1 MTKSRFSRYKAYERA
16 LREAYEAADRAK
28 ADMVEDKQAL
38 NCGFAWVTVHD
49 RAFMTWC
56 RKQGDEHQANGDP
69 KLSWRYGSKSQTGGW
84 QFWCPGRSNAQ
95 SVDIHQAGAKA
106 FSESLAHALQIR
118 CEWSSRLD

>member
-1 MTKSRFSRYKAYERA
+1 MSKRQSRYLAYERA

-49 RAFMTWC
+49 RAFMAWC
-56 RKQGDEHQANGDP
+56 RRQAEESGE
-69 KLSWRYGSKSQTGGW
+69 RYGRHGSKSLTGGW
-84 QFWCPGRSNAQ
+84 QFWCPGKSTAQ
-95 SVDIHQAGAKA
+95 AVDIHQAGAKA